1 MAESNT
7 KALPVKNQRKM
18 GSSTNDETGP
28 VRDGAASGD
37 HNAAASVGSGAPGD
51 TDRHAYLN
59 VGDHIVVFPGN
70 ESCSDDTYDKTADDD
85 YTEPEEVRFGHKA
98 RERIVE
104 MWNRAKSSRLCWIAL
119 GCGLTMVISIVTAAI
134 LEPHLLRGEKATE
147 SLKTTTATTSTVA
160 LPTDAMTLPTH
171 IVALPTSAMIFPST
185 NVSLTT
191 TTETLPAT
199 AMTLPTTAMTLPTAV
214 VTLPTTTE
222 TLPTTTETL
231 PTTTETLPTTTET
244 LPTTTETMSTTTETF
259 LATTKTLPPLR
270 AYQQL
275 SNRVR
280 CETGWHKY
288 DSHCYVFMEQEVS
301 WTDGHNICMQ
311 NGAHLVSIRNFMENM
326 FIRSLIP
333 SGITKIVWIGLENV
347 HKNKD
352 WWTDGSRLSY
362 TNWAPDEPNND
373 HVASWFEGENC
384 GSMFSRTGKTFLF
397 GLFGPVKERGQW
409 NDADCDHLYPFICKK
424 PM

>member
-275 SNRVR
+275 SNR
-280 CETGWHKY
+280 
-288 DSHCYVFMEQEVS
+288 
-301 WTDGHNICMQ
+301 
-311 NGAHLVSIRNFMENM
+311 
-326 FIRSLIP
+326 
-333 SGITKIVWIGLENV
+333 GITKIVWIGLENV